1 MLALLSNATKGEHF
15 LGSSVNSIIELS
27 ILITEEHAD
36 SFINP
41 LPLLTSLLITS
52 QISISLI
59 FPILLSN
66 TDQYSCQQ
74 LLQLLLVFLWQELF
88 HHQHHLLD
96 LSR

>member
-41 LPLLTSLLITS
+41 LHLLTSLLITS
-52 QISISLI
+52 LNFHQSY
-59 FPILLSN
+59 FSN
-66 TDQYSCQQ
+66 FAFKY
-74 LLQLLLVFLWQELF
+74 
-88 HHQHHLLD
+88 
-96 LSR
+96 